1 MHIYTDQV
9 LFDYRVNRRHTDSF
23 SLHCHPYYECYFCIS
38 GEVRYLV
45 EGAPYT
51 PAPRSLLL
59 LASGVFHGV
68 RIMSDA
74 PYARY
79 ALHFDENC
87 LPQSQRALLLAPFHS
102 EMIYYT
108 DTDSYRMEE
117 FFSAVAEC
125 AEMGAALRD
134 IALPVRIAALLTQV
148 CGMHSATAPQLP
160 GEEAALERRI
170 IAYVNAHLTDPLT
183 LDDIA
188 RHFFISRNQLC
199 RRFMRATGT
208 TVASFIRQ
216 KRLILAQQLR
226 AHGQSAGEAALGAGF
241 GDYSTYYRAHRALLN
256 APPTGDTSFGA
267 LR

>member
-9 LFDYRVNRRHTDSF
+9 LFDYRVDRRRTDAF
-23 SLHCHPYYECYFCIS
+23 ALHCHPHYECYFCIS
-38 GEVRYLV
+38 GELRYLV
-45 EGAPYT
+45 EGTPYT

-74 PYARY
+74 AYARY

-87 LPQSQRALLLAPFHS
+87 LPQPQRALLLAPFHS
-102 EMIYYT
+102 GMIYYT
-108 DTDSYRMEE
+108 DTDSYRLEE

-125 AEMGAALRD
+125 AEMDEALRD

-148 CGMHSATAPQLP
+148 CSMQSANIPQQP
-160 GEEAALERRI
+160 REEAALERRI
-170 IAYVNAHLTDPLT
+170 VAYVSAHLTDPLT

-199 RRFMRATGT
+199 RRFLRATGT

-226 AHGQSAGEAALGAGF
+226 AHGQSAGEAAANAGF
-241 GDYSTYYRAHRALLN
+241 GDYSTYYRAHLALLH
-256 APPTGDTSFGA
+256 APPTGDISSTA